1 MYMSIEDAISRLKTY
16 TPITEEDKATF
27 EIAINALT
35 FAKDFVGMNAEKMK
49 HAMNLMDSL
58 EYIIR
63 ESAMKE
69 IYRDTLKL

>member
-27 EIAINALT
+27 ETAINALT

-63 ESAMKE
+63 ESAMKDT
-69 IYRDTLKL
+69 YRDKLKL

>member
-1 MYMSIEDAISRLKTY
+1 MYISIEDAISRLKTY
-16 TPITEEDKATF
+16 TPITEEDKTTF

-35 FAKDFVGMNAEKMK
+35 FAKDFVGMDAEKMK

-63 ESAMKE
+63 ESAMKDT
-69 IYRDTLKL
+69 YRDKLKL